1 MKAIFDLLQTSL
13 ILGGIAAPV
22 IACLFRASGLAN
34 WRQSIIAAIGIWISV
49 PSLWAAAIL
58 ATLIRP

>member
-1 MKAIFDLLQTSL
+1 MIAILDILQTSL
-13 ILGGIAAPV
+13 ILGGISAPIV
-22 IACLFRASGLAN
+22 ACMFRWSGLAD
-34 WRQSIIAAIGIWISV
+34 WRQSIIAAIAIWISV

>member
-1 MKAIFDLLQTSL
+1 MKAILDLMQSALV
-13 ILGGIAAPV
+13 LGAFAAPV
-22 IACLFRASGLAN
+22 IACLFRWSGLAD

>member
-1 MKAIFDLLQTSL
+1 MIAILDLMQTSL
-13 ILGGIAAPV
+13 ILGAFAAPI
-22 IACLFRASGLAN
+22 IACLFRWSGLAD
-34 WRQSIIAAIGIWISV
+34 WRQSIIAAIAIWISV